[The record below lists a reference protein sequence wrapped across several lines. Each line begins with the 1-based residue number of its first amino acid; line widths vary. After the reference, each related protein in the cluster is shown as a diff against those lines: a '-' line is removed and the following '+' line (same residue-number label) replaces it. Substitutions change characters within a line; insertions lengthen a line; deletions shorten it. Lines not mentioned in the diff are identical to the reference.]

1 MMLELTLDF
10 FNFSYFRVY
19 YFLLDEESFGTEAMK
34 MAPTPRVQV
43 KMNSNLTT

>member
-34 MAPTPRVQV
+34 MAPTPLVQLN
-43 KMNSNLTT
+43 MNSNLTT